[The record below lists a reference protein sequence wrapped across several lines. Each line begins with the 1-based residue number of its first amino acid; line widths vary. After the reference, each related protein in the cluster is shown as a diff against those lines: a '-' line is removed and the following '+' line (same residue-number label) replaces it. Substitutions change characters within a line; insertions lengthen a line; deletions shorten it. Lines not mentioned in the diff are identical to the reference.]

1 MTELTTPAPTTGGWK
16 EGQDILALARYMREL
31 GSTSVGTLGISLGGS
46 SVVNS
51 CNYDETA
58 TELDGGILAVSPPA
72 DPKAAWARLSEPVPR
87 NHPRYPLHRA
97 FEMALVSRVRSG
109 RWPPEAENMMTAMAV
124 VTAPYYGLDADQIW
138 ENSRGLDRIAD
149 CRVPLLILHPED
161 DPIVKV
167 DHARMYAEAASDNDL
182 VRVWTLP
189 SGSHGLLEAADPKWT
204 HAVYRTFFERW
215 ATFAERAAGESA
227 ERTAD
232 LVY

>member
-1 MTELTTPAPTTGGWK
+1 
-16 EGQDILALARYMREL
+16 
-31 GSTSVGTLGISLGGS
+31 
-46 SVVNS
+46 
-51 CNYDETA
+51 
-58 TELDGGILAVSPPA
+58 
-72 DPKAAWARLSEPVPR
+72 
-87 NHPRYPLHRA
+87 
-97 FEMALVSRVRSG
+97 MALVSRVRSG
-109 RWPPEAENMMTAMAV
+109 RWPPEAENMMTAMEV

-138 ENSRGLDRIAD
+138 QNSRGLDRIAD

-167 DHARMYAEAASDNDL
+167 DHARMYAEAAEDNDL
-182 VRVWTLP
+182 VRVWRLP

-215 ATFAERAAGESA
+215 ATFAERGAGEPA